1 MKIRKIYESMTDPN
15 DMFEI
20 FKDIVDDVLLIE
32 FDKELDY
39 EFKKGQIEV
48 THDEI
53 FLNPGDED
61 DIHEYCSDDNWGFQF
76 TMPDRREDKKRIQ
89 QRIADLFERQS
100 GQKIKFYE
108 LSSSDYNHHR
118 P

>member
-1 MKIRKIYESMTDPN
+1 MKIRKIFESMTDPD

-20 FKDIVDDVLLIE
+20 FKDIVDDVLLTE

-39 EFKKGQIEV
+39 GFKKGQIEV
-48 THDEI
+48 KYDGEI
-53 FLNPGDED
+53 YLDPGDDVQE
-61 DIHEYCSDDNWGFQF
+61 ICFDDNWGFQF

-89 QRIADLFERQS
+89 QRIADLFERQT

-108 LSSSDYNHHR
+108 FTNQGI
-118 P
+118 